1 MSERTHFWIRLVGF
15 AVILSLQFG
24 SRVWTA
30 CTSQPGQ
37 APAGMAA
44 AMAPQNASIAHK

>member
-24 SRVWTA
+24 PRVWTA
-30 CTSQPGQ
+30 CTGQPP
-37 APAGMAA
+37 APMAA
-44 AMAPQNASIAHK
+44 AVMTPQSASIAHK

>member
-15 AVILSLQFG
+15 VVILSLQFG

-30 CTSQPGQ
+30 LTGQ
-37 APAGMAA
+37 TPARMVAA
-44 AMAPQNASIAHK
+44 ATAPQNASASPK